1 MKKHL
6 LLITLF
12 CVLALCAC
20 EKNGNEKKEN
30 VTPTPTEEVS
40 VTPTAEPTAEPSPEP
55 TGPAVELP
63 EDFPES
69 MPLKRDAKF
78 TQTELTDKIR
88 TSVLSEEQ
96 YWYQETTVYA
106 GQMTLETMANGKP
119 ATASYD
125 EVVKLYA
132 DTYNPDAPAAV
143 KYLLNG
149 ETVAEEYHTAYGTL
163 TVFGGNREY
172 VADYYER
179 DAEGNV
185 LYYQADH
192 SFSYSEYDETGRLV
206 SKAVYQL
213 PTTTVKTGNLL
224 SLTLQEFDDHGN
236 ESRYLTFTVEND
248 KLQKSL
254 DYTYVYEYAEDG
266 NLSFSDRKES
276 TAGKVYMHQ
285 VYRYAVEKDET
296 GRFASAIY
304 TDELTGKEALKLFLF
319 YHDDGAVMLIG
330 IMHDAVDS
338 DGNPMETVK
347 GLLVYPSEEDAEKL
361 RNGIFLGDLNLSA
374 NGGIVKEGEMKRVAE
389 GETENCFAFIE
400 DVLWHDN
407 TYQNGRL
414 VHEINNTK
422 SGCEFR
428 YEYDR
433 KGRVTRQYGH
443 VGGAGKLD
451 CRYTYDADGRLVK
464 EVKSCAY
471 KIGYG
476 SDYYEYGEEEWFD
489 TEMHITETVSYTFD
503 ANGNQTGIER
513 TVTRDGAVVG
523 TEKADFEEGGYPN
536 HTEAVKTKDGK
547 QVFKLVGERIAHN
560 ES

>member
-1 MKKHL
+1 MKKHF
-6 LLITLF
+6 LLIILF

-40 VTPTAEPTAEPSPEP
+40 VTPTADVTAEPSPEP

-69 MPLKRDAKF
+69 TPLKRDAKF

-88 TSVLSEEQ
+88 TSVLNEEQ

-106 GQMTLETMANGKP
+106 EPVAMEPFESESDM
-119 ATASYD
+119 YD
-125 EVVKLYA
+125 EVIKLYA
-132 DTYNPDAPAAV
+132 DKYDPDAPAAV

-149 ETVAEEYHTAYGTL
+149 ETVAEEYHTEYGDL
-163 TVFGGNREY
+163 LVSEGSRRYN
-172 VADYYER
+172 VDYCER
-179 DAEGNV
+179 NAEGYV
-185 LYYQADH
+185 LYSQTDH
-192 SFSYSEYDETGRLV
+192 GFSYSEFDDAGRQVLC
-206 SKAVYQL
+206 ATYRL
-213 PTTTVKTGNLL
+213 PTTTVKTGDLSSL
-224 SLTLQEFDDHGN
+224 SLRAYDDHGN
-236 ESRYLTFTVEND
+236 ESRNLIFTVEND

-254 DYTYVYEYAEDG
+254 DYTYIYEYAEDG

-285 VYRYAVEKDET
+285 VYRYAVKKDET

-400 DVLWHDN
+400 DALWHDN

-428 YEYDR
+428 YEYDQ

-476 SDYYEYGEEEWFD
+476 SDYYEFGEEEWFD

-523 TEKADFEEGGYPN
+523 TEKADYEEDGYPN